1 MHMDISLYEQQVE
14 ELNRKLTFQRS
25 RYLKEEYE
33 HYRIT
38 DMQYSVLSYIQQH
51 PCTTIGSVAKALHTD
66 AGNMSALCKKLEH
79 SGYLIRKKRE
89 QDERIVELCT
99 SQSGALCVQTISR
112 KIQQHYEE
120 QWRQYNY
127 KDKELIVK
135 GLEKLNQ
142 FLDTIMRKESDLR

>member
-1 MHMDISLYEQQVE
+1 MNMDISQYEQQVE

-120 QWRQYNY
+120 QWKQYNY
-127 KDKELIVK
+127 KDKEIIVK

-142 FLDTIMRKESDLR
+142 FLDAIMRKENMR

>member
-1 MHMDISLYEQQVE
+1 ML
-14 ELNRKLTFQRS
+14 FRS
-25 RYLKEEYE
+25 
-33 HYRIT
+33 
-38 DMQYSVLSYIQQH
+38 
-51 PCTTIGSVAKALHTD
+51 
-66 AGNMSALCKKLEH
+66 MSALCKKLEH

-120 QWRQYNY
+120 QWKQYNY
-127 KDKELIVK
+127 KDKEIIVK

-142 FLDTIMRKESDLR
+142 FLDAIMRKENMR

>member
-1 MHMDISLYEQQVE
+1 MDISLYEQQVE

-51 PCTTIGSVAKALHTD
+51 PCTTIGSVAKALHID

-120 QWRQYNY
+120 QWKQYNY
-127 KDKELIVK
+127 KDKEIIVK

-142 FLDTIMRKESDLR
+142 FLDAIMRKENMR